1 MLTPLAP
8 EKNPTPKKAFIRTYG
23 CQMNEQDSMQM
34 QSLLK
39 QSGYG
44 LAVDPFEADLILLN
58 TCSIRDKAEHKIYS
72 ELGRLRPLKLDKPEL
87 IIGVAGCVAEQ
98 EKNRISDRFP
108 LVDLVFGPD
117 HIRKLPQMLS
127 RVESERGDKNA
138 APAQVFTGFDLRQD
152 FQFVNV
158 LPDAEENPVK
168 AFVNIQKGCDNICS
182 FCIVPF
188 VRGREVSRPHQ
199 DILDEIN
206 RLVDRGVQEVTLL
219 GQNVNSYGLK
229 STGGITFAKL
239 LEAIAA
245 KTGLKRL
252 RFTTS
257 HPKDV
262 KEDLIEQYRDNPILV
277 PHFHLPVQSGS
288 SRVLELMRRQ
298 YTREHYIEI
307 IAKLKQ
313 AVPDIHFSTDMIVGF
328 PGESDAD
335 FKETLSLVSSMR
347 YDLVF
352 SFVYSPRPHTKA
364 ARLPDD
370 VPYAAKLERLKVLQ
384 DLCREIAHESN
395 QAEVNRVHE
404 VLLEE
409 CDEASV
415 RPLKGRTSTNKIVH
429 FTVGGLPEGGRGMHR
444 PYPGDLVPVK
454 IMSANAYSLVG
465 ETVGHSHFAA
475 L

>member
-1 MLTPLAP
+1 MRHSLAP
-8 EKNPTPKKAFIRTYG
+8 EAHPTPKKAFIRTYG

-39 QSGYG
+39 QSGYA
-44 LAVDPFEADLILLN
+44 LAADQFEADLILLN

-72 ELGRLRPLKLDKPEL
+72 ELGRLRPLKLDKPDL

-98 EKNRISDRFP
+98 EKNRISERFP

-138 APAQVFTGFDLRQD
+138 APTQIFTGFDLRQD

-188 VRGREVSRPHQ
+188 VRGREVSRPHA
-199 DILDEIN
+199 DIIDEIKK
-206 RLVDRGVQEVTLL
+206 LTDYGVKEVTLL

-229 STGGITFAKL
+229 STGGVTFAKL
-239 LEAIAA
+239 LEKIA
-245 KTGLKRL
+245 TQTTIKRL

-262 KEDLIEQYRDNPILV
+262 GDDLIEQYRDNPVLM

-288 SRVLELMRRQ
+288 TRLLELMRRQ
-298 YTREHYIEI
+298 YTREDYLNI
-307 IAKLKQ
+307 ITKLKT
-313 AVPDIHFSTDMIVGF
+313 AVPGIHFATDMIVGF
-328 PGESDAD
+328 PGEGETD
-335 FKETLSLVSSMR
+335 FEDSLSLVKTVGF
-347 YDLVF
+347 DLVY
-352 SFVYSPRPHTKA
+352 SFVYSPRPHTRA
-364 ARLPDD
+364 IQFDDD
-370 VPYAAKLERLKVLQ
+370 VTYQKKLERLKILQ
-384 DLCREIAHESN
+384 DLCREVARESN
-395 QAEVNRVHE
+395 VLEVGQIRE
-404 VLLEE
+404 VLIETSDAALP
-409 CDEASV
+409 
-415 RPLKGRTSTNKIVH
+415 RPHMGRTQTNKIVH
-429 FTVGGLPEGGRGMHR
+429 FTGVNCN
-444 PYPGDLVPVK
+444 PGDLALVRIVE
-454 IMSANAYSLVG
+454 ANAYSLIGESVG
-465 ETVGHSHFAA
+465 QPDGLIV
-475 L
+475 